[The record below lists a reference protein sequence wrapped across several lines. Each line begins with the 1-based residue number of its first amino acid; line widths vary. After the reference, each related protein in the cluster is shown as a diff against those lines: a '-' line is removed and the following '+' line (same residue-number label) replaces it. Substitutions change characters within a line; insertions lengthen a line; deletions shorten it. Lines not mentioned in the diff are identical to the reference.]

1 MESPAD
7 LAMGSKLAQ
16 LPAPALDPRVRDRAL
31 RAARGELRRPREGS
45 LSLRGLGLA
54 WESALAP
61 AIVVLAGAAYT
72 IGAAVTIAGI
82 FVG

>member
-1 MESPAD
+1 MDSSAD
-7 LAMGSKLAQ
+7 LATGEKLAR
-16 LPAPALDPRVRDRAL
+16 LPAPELDPRVRDRVL
-31 RAARGELRRPREGS
+31 RVAKAELRRPGEGT

-61 AIVVLAGAAYT
+61 AVVVLAGAAYT
-72 IGAAVTIAGI
+72 LGAALTIAHT